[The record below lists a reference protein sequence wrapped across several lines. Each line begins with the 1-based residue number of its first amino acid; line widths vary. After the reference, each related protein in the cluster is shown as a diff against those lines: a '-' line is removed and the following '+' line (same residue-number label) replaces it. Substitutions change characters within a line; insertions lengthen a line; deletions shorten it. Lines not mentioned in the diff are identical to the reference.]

1 MNGLTNPIVFYPACV
16 VMILFALMTINFK
29 NIFYSLIS
37 AIIVFFLAGMFFY
50 VLGSEYNAIAQ
61 VLIYGIAV
69 PVILGLSIM
78 FTENKAK
85 PEKNTEKGFNF
96 KYFMYLVGGVF
107 VLAIIYIVMTS
118 NVVVP
123 DGFNLTGCI
132 CQNPHSI
139 LSAFGEGIFLKY
151 IWAFE
156 IVAIILTIIVAGLT
170 LFKKGGKS

>member
-1 MNGLTNPIVFYPACV
+1 MSVFYPACV
-16 VMILFALMTINFK
+16 VMILFAILTIKFK
-29 NIFYSLIS
+29 NIFYSLLS

-50 VLGSEYNAIAQ
+50 VLGSEYNAIVQ
-61 VLIYGIAV
+61 ILIYGIAV
-69 PVILGLSIM
+69 PIILGLSIM
-78 FTENKAK
+78 FTENKNK
-85 PEKNTEKGFNF
+85 PEKSIEKGFNF
-96 KYFMYLVGGVF
+96 KYLVYLTGGIF

-123 DGFNLTGCI
+123 NGFNITGCI

-139 LSAFGEGIFLKY
+139 LTAFGEGIFLKY